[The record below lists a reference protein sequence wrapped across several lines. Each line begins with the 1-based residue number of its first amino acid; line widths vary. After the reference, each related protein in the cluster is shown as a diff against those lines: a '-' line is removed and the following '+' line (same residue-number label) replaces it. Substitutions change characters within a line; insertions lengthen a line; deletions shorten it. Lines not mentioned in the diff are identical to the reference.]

1 VKTLFPFPSLPLSW
15 LLWSRPDGRR
25 GGAVQAWPESIS
37 HVQEAANRLEG
48 KMESS
53 DESAGNVVFNI
64 TISAPRPHRPPIEAA
79 LATLENSI
87 PVAALKNDWYSFSFL
102 LSVAFSTI
110 GCYSC
115 APIRS
120 ASTLIFQRADI
131 RCGIM
136 FLLESSNSRRT
147 LSQSIEAATLDGRNN
162 PHCPCCD
169 PTNCHPDGSDYGN
182 SCCL

>member
-1 VKTLFPFPSLPLSW
+1 MACG
-15 LLWSRPDGRR
+15 PDPMVGEVD
-25 GGAVQAWPESIS
+25 AVQAWPESIS

-110 GCYSC
+110 GLRQSG
-115 APIRS
+115 R
-120 ASTLIFQRADI
+120 LV
-131 RCGIM
+131 
-136 FLLESSNSRRT
+136 
-147 LSQSIEAATLDGRNN
+147 LSYFKELTYAVA
-162 PHCPCCD
+162 
-169 PTNCHPDGSDYGN
+169 
-182 SCCL
+182 